1 MKYGEFIFSRSVPLL
16 DRKMNKSERRDMSD
30 LTDFCDRIR
39 TVADE
44 AFGPFPRMTAVEAL
58 DEIEKGIHEYKR
70 AVAVALAVLEVI
82 ADPKA
87 ELPVDGR
94 ETCRIYEDMKIVSRC
109 AASGA
114 ERRSNWAP
122 PSKRQR
128 KWRYERYTN
137 ISTLRACLGKI

>member
-1 MKYGEFIFSRSVPLL
+1 
-16 DRKMNKSERRDMSD
+16 MNKSERRDMSD

-94 ETCRIYEDMKIVSRC
+94 ETCRIYEDMALDAI
-109 AASGA
+109 
-114 ERRSNWAP
+114 
-122 PSKRQR
+122 
-128 KWRYERYTN
+128 
-137 ISTLRACLGKI
+137 GKIHGSNPSHHAEPRLGGDSVDGVVGRPNSESEDT

>member
-1 MKYGEFIFSRSVPLL
+1 
-16 DRKMNKSERRDMSD
+16 MSD

-94 ETCRIYEDMKIVSRC
+94 ETCRIYEDMALEAI
-109 AASGA
+109 
-114 ERRSNWAP
+114 
-122 PSKRQR
+122 
-128 KWRYERYTN
+128 
-137 ISTLRACLGKI
+137 GKIHGSNPSFQGTPHETTKGI

>member
-1 MKYGEFIFSRSVPLL
+1 
-16 DRKMNKSERRDMSD
+16 MSD

-44 AFGPFPRMTAVEAL
+44 AFGPFPHQTAVEAL
-58 DEIEKGIHEYKR
+58 NEIEKGIHEYKR

-94 ETCRIYEDMKIVSRC
+94 ETCRIYEDMALEAI
-109 AASGA
+109 
-114 ERRSNWAP
+114 
-122 PSKRQR
+122 
-128 KWRYERYTN
+128 
-137 ISTLRACLGKI
+137 GKIHGSNPSRQTSAARKEP